1 MFSIPPCRVYASEL
15 VAYFEQHGWTCDDCK
30 ACIVCDESPS
40 ESEKS
45 EDLLVRIVLVFRFV
59 LVFFLLASSLLLTSP
74 SSPRCA
80 STATRESTTPAST
93 LSLRKDLR

>member
-1 MFSIPPCRVYASEL
+1 MSPVFITVPLVWMCITPLSRVYCMFSIPPCRVYASEL

-45 EDLLVRIVLVFRFV
+45 EDLLVRIVLVLV
-59 LVFFLLASSLLLTSP
+59 LALIASSL
-74 SSPRCA
+74 
-80 STATRESTTPAST
+80 
-93 LSLRKDLR
+93 